1 MKFHSPQ
8 AALPGFQITPM
19 LDVVFLLLCFFV
31 ATSVYSQWENEI
43 SIQLPTASTGDV
55 PDRLPGEIIV
65 NVASDGAIRV
75 NGRDL
80 TPDELGL
87 RLRAV
92 ASAFPGQPIV
102 LRADKDAS
110 YEHVMRVLDECRKSD
125 IWNISFATQGERG
138 SPAPSSATGAFGRED
153 PPPAALRSQNP
164 L

>member
-1 MKFHSPQ
+1 MKFRTGQS
-8 AALPGFQITPM
+8 ALPGFQITPM

-43 SIQLPTASTGDV
+43 SIQLPTASTGET

-65 NVASDGAIRV
+65 NVAADGAIRV

-80 TPDELGL
+80 TPDELCE

-102 LRADKDAS
+102 LRADKAAR
-110 YEHVMRVLDECRKSD
+110 YEHVMRVMDECRKSD
-125 IWNISFATQGERG
+125 VWNISFATDGD
-138 SPAPSSATGAFGRED
+138 SPAAQGPEPDSREGRADE
-153 PPPAALRSQNP
+153 PPPAQVRRD
-164 L
+164 